1 MTLAVAA
8 GTLLVFM
15 GILLISWRADEG
27 VKDFRRWYVIAPL
40 LAAILGG
47 VIYPL
52 RRYALRFSDEPI
64 YFGAVVGIV
73 GLICTGIFL
82 ALPTTKDRLVWN
94 RQSIVYFAI
103 GGAFESLGL
112 LLVLYA
118 LTYGPVVVVT
128 PLTATLPLWV
138 VLGSKLFLRDLEKIT
153 PRIVAG
159 AMFVVAGTIAIS
171 LAKT

>member
-1 MTLAVAA
+1 M
-8 GTLLVFM
+8 
-15 GILLISWRADEG
+15 
-27 VKDFRRWYVIAPL
+27 
-40 LAAILGG
+40 
-47 VIYPL
+47 
-52 RRYALRFSDEPI
+52 
-64 YFGAVVGIV
+64 
-73 GLICTGIFL
+73 ICTAIFI

-94 RQSIVYFAI
+94 RQSIGYFAG

-159 AMFVVAGTIAIS
+159 AALVVAGTIAIT